1 MNENERIELQR
12 QIDLLVDGELSEDE
26 QRELLTQLERSEAWR
41 DCALT
46 FVENQIWR
54 RAVPLSV
61 DPTPVATPRATTTPA
76 AAPILHGARGWDGRL
91 GQFAAL
97 AASVMIAFIAGQMLA
112 PWMGGEAPNAVPL
125 AVNKAPNFSTNSENL
140 PQENG
145 LFVNYR
151 NGGNIDRVPIAIDES
166 KPFDPAAPFPTSFG
180 MSAEELQK
188 LSDSGRTY
196 QQKRRWL
203 PVTLKDGR
211 QAVVPVQEVVVE
223 PTPKHYYP

>member
-12 QIDLLVDGELSEDE
+12 QIDLLVDGELSAE
-26 QRELLTQLERSEAWR
+26 QERHLLTRLDQEEAWR

-46 FVENQIWR
+46 FVENQVWR
-54 RAVPLSV
+54 RAVPQTV
-61 DPTPVATPRATTTPA
+61 DSPPAAIPRAATTTPT

-91 GQFAAL
+91 GQLAAL
-97 AASVMIAFIAGQMLA
+97 AASVMIAFIGGQLA
-112 PWMGGEAPNAVPL
+112 APFMTTSESGGTSVVSPL
-125 AVNKAPNFSTNSENL
+125 SQNS

-151 NGGNIDRVPIAIDES
+151 SGDRVDRMPIAIDDS

-180 MSAEELQK
+180 MSAAELQE
-188 LSDSGRTY
+188 LSDAGRTY
-196 QQKRRWL
+196 QQKQQWV

-211 QAVVPVQEVVVE
+211 QAVIPMQEVVVE
-223 PTPKHYYP
+223 PTPKHYFP